1 MCSTRILHRA
11 ALIGLTG
18 ASIACGGESLSP
30 DGAVASITISPS
42 TPTLNVGAQLP
53 LVATL
58 KDAQGNTLTGPKIF
72 WTSSDTTIATV
83 SDAGIVTA
91 VALGTAQIA
100 ASSQGT
106 PGIATVTVAPTPVAS
121 VVIVPE
127 NATASVGSTVQ
138 LQAVTY
144 DAQGNVLTG
153 RTVVWSSDHQSVA
166 TVDDAGHVTAV
177 AAGQATIAATSE
189 GQSGTSAVTV
199 KPVEV
204 ASVSISPST
213 ASVDVNKSVQLG
225 ATVRDKDGGKLDGRA
240 VSWSSSNDKVATVD
254 GSGKVTGVAAGNVTI
269 TATSEGKSGT
279 AAVSVNAPGPPP
291 VSEAAV
297 KMVDV
302 SPSSKT
308 INVGETV
315 QLHVTLK
322 DADGRTL
329 TGRTVVWTSSDNS
342 NAIVSSTGLVLG
354 ISRGDATITA
364 TSEGKSGSAKI
375 KVEREVHD
383 VTVGLAKSELEIG
396 QTTQATAT
404 LYASDGAVLTDRPV
418 TWLSSNGAVA
428 SISSSGTVQALTP
441 GLATIT
447 ATSEG
452 QDGAANLT
460 VKGGGDQSGGS
471 TGPGDSGGDGKKKG
485 KGHGKPHGHG

>member
-18 ASIACGGESLSP
+18 ASIACGGDSLSP
-30 DGAVASITISPS
+30 GGVVASVTISPS
-42 TPTLNVGAQLP
+42 TPVMNVGAELP

-106 PGIATVTVAPTPVAS
+106 PGLATVTVAPTPVAS

-166 TVDDAGHVTAV
+166 TVDDAGHVRAV
-177 AAGQATIAATSE
+177 AEGHATIAATSE
-189 GQSGTSAVTV
+189 GQSGTSA
-199 KPVEV
+199 
-204 ASVSISPST
+204 
-213 ASVDVNKSVQLG
+213 
-225 ATVRDKDGGKLDGRA
+225 
-240 VSWSSSNDKVATVD
+240 
-254 GSGKVTGVAAGNVTI
+254 I
-269 TATSEGKSGT
+269 T
-279 AAVSVNAPGPPP
+279 VNAPSPPP
-291 VSEAAV
+291 ISEAAV
-297 KMVDV
+297 KTVDV

-308 INVGETV
+308 IHVGETV

-329 TGRTVVWTSSDNS
+329 TGRSVAWTSSDNS
-342 NAIVSSTGLVLG
+342 DAIVSSTGLVLG
-354 ISRGDATITA
+354 ISSGDATITA

-375 KVEREVHD
+375 KVQRRDVHE
-383 VTVGLAKSELEIG
+383 VTVGLGKSELDVG
-396 QTTQATAT
+396 QSTQATAT

-428 SISSSGTVQALTP
+428 SISSSGVVQAVTP
-441 GLATIT
+441 GQATIT
-447 ATSEG
+447 ASSDG

-460 VKGGGDQSGGS
+460 VKDGGDQNGGS
-471 TGPGDSGGDGKKKG
+471 TGSSDPGGGGKKG